1 MEYLGK
7 TLFQVKKQLKEI
19 FQSYQ
24 KNVKLNVDF
33 KSSKIIKNT
42 FGFKDILPKHINSK
56 VLCNFKC
63 HTSNSVY
70 IDKTKQHLLV
80 RQYEHLGL
88 SVLAEKALKYREKDA
103 TGMRKYCY
111 ENKHRCSKDNFQI
124 VVIAVNDFHL
134 KLKKTF
140 FHFKNEAMFK
150 YRKRINTVI
159 LF

>member
-7 TLFQVKKQLKEI
+7 TFFQVKKQLKEI

-24 KNVKLNVDF
+24 KTVNLNVDF
-33 KSSKIIKNT
+33 KSSKMIKNA
-42 FGFKDILPKHINSK
+42 FDFKDILPKHINSK
-56 VLCNFKC
+56 VLYKFKC

-88 SVLAEKALKYREKDA
+88 SVLAEKALKYTEKDA
-103 TGMRKYCY
+103 TAMRKHCY
-111 ENKHRCSKDNFQI
+111 ENKHRCSVDTFEI
-124 VVIAVNDFHL
+124 VANAVNDFHL
-134 KLKKTF
+134 KLKKIF
-140 FHFKNEAMFK
+140 FNFKNEAMFK